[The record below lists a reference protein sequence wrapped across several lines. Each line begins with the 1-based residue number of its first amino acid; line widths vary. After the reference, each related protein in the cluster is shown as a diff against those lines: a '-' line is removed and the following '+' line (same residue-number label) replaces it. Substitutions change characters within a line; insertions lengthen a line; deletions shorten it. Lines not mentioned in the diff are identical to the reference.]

1 MTKPLLAPVWM
12 APVSLVPVSP
22 VPISKGSRPLNR
34 VRGGTT
40 GTGRG
45 GRPATAAAI
54 EAMCSGVV
62 PQHPPTTFT
71 IPAAANSP
79 SSPAVSSGVWS

>member
-1 MTKPLLAPVWM
+1 MTKPLLAPV
-12 APVSLVPVSP
+12 SLVPVSLA
-22 VPISKGSRPLNR
+22 PISNGSRPLNR
-34 VRGGTT
+34 VRGGAA

-54 EAMCSGVV
+54 RAMCSGVV

-71 IPAAANSP
+71 IPAVANSP